1 MVSHRAAPL
10 LLLWAAVGLPA
21 SPAAAQT
28 MRSVTIAKQL
38 RDQTSLKARID
49 FAAGDLKLTPGAP
62 NNLYRMELDYDADR
76 FLPVGRYDA
85 SAGTVELGLDRT
97 GSAGIRVSKT
107 EHLSQSAAV
116 EFAPGV
122 NLALDLELGAVDADL
137 ELGGLRLTSA
147 RLATAGS
154 RTVARFSSENPGRC
168 DSLKFNAGAADFTA
182 IGLGNSHCREIDFNG
197 GVGAVN
203 LDLTGSWA
211 EDGRVMVELTM
222 GQLTLTLPRNVG
234 FALNMDRFLSS
245 FEPEGFTRSGNS
257 FRSANYQ
264 SAERKVSVHI
274 NCNVAAVTV
283 KWAD

>member
-1 MVSHRAAPL
+1 MSSLRAAPL

-49 FAAGDLKLTPGAP
+49 FAAGDLRLVPGAT
-62 NNLYRMELDYDADR
+62 NSLYRMELDYDADR

-85 SAGTVELGLDRT
+85 SAGTVVLGLDRT
-97 GSAGIRVSKT
+97 GSAGIRVSRQ
-107 EHLSQSAAV
+107 EHLSQSAVV
-116 EFAPGV
+116 EFAPTV
-122 NLALDLELGAVDADL
+122 DLALDLRLGAVDADL

-147 RLATAGS
+147 RLATTGS
-154 RTVARFSSENPGRC
+154 RTVTRFSSANPGRC
-168 DSLKFNAGAADFTA
+168 DSLKLNAGAADFTA
-182 IGLGNSHCREIDFNG
+182 IGLGNSHCREIDFTG

-203 LDLTGSWA
+203 LDLTGSWS
-211 EDGRVMVELTM
+211 EDAKVMVQLTM

-234 FALNMDRFLSS
+234 FTLNMEQFLSS
-245 FEPEGFTRSGNS
+245 FEPEGFTRSGHT
-257 FRSANYQ
+257 FQSANYQ
-264 SAERKVSVHI
+264 SAERKVSV
-274 NCNVAAVTV
+274 NVTCKVAGVTV